1 MEDVV
6 IDSYSTAPV
15 DVVMLLWS
23 KSKLSPSFVEAE
35 VAASVAEVAASVQ
48 EQTTLQEILQCS
60 AAFSHSSLV
69 SYEGDREQQDT
80 GNSTSFNIYIWTAV
94 RSKRKQWD
102 SQSVQLC
109 PASEYNEL
117 VIASEASVRMRSV

>member
-6 IDSYSTAPV
+6 IHSYSTAPV

-23 KSKLSPSFVEAE
+23 KSKLSPSFVE
-35 VAASVAEVAASVQ
+35 AEVAASVQ

-69 SYEGDREQQDT
+69 SYEGDLEQQDT